1 MSLYGLRRCGGSSDR
16 RRIVIEVDGVLYT
29 IISQFTQSL
38 AEFKSV
44 LMKLVRRGIPDLR
57 DILITTSHGSF
68 NSAVDTQ
75 VYICT

>member
-1 MSLYGLRRCGGSSDR
+1 M
-16 RRIVIEVDGVLYT
+16 LYT